1 MTDIQTPTP
10 AIRGHHQYEERGM
23 KKFGFSTL
31 TSILCI
37 AGASAIGVAGYTT
50 FSGQTLCSVMAGC
63 DGKTVKSKDAAAVN
77 VAAKSAKSCSSEKAC
92 CSLAKLAK
100 ADSIAACDAKASTCK
115 SECKT
120 ANIQSRNLQA
130 VVIGSAYPIA
140 IPAAFYDRTA
150 SMDCSELKASG
161 CCKSSAKA
169 VNASTTEKSGC
180 CKSGAK
186 AVNASATEKSGC
198 CKSGAKAVDASAKSS
213 GCCKSKDAAAATA
226 INASATQ
233 AADEGCC
240 KGSGKRADGK
250 ECCGKCPSKSSE
262 KVADSSN

>member
-1 MTDIQTPTP
+1 
-10 AIRGHHQYEERGM
+10 M

-63 DGKTVKSKDAAAVN
+63 DGKTVKSENAKAVN
-77 VAAKSAKSCSSEKAC
+77 VASKTDAKSCSTEKSC
-92 CSLAKLAK
+92 CALAKLAK
-100 ADSIAACDAKASTCK
+100 ADSIAACDAKATT
-115 SECKT
+115 CKT
-120 ANIQSRNLQA
+120 ACKTATVQARNLQA
-130 VVIGSAYPIA
+130 VVLGSAYPIA
-140 IPAAFYDRTA
+140 IPAAFYDRNA
-150 SMDCSELKASG
+150 SMDCSALKASG
-161 CCKSSAKA
+161 CCKSGAKA

-186 AVNASATEKSGC
+186 AVDASATEKSGC
-198 CKSGAKAVDASAKSS
+198 CKSGAKAVDASATEKSGCCKSGAKAVDASATEKS

-226 INASATQ
+226 INASATN
-233 AADEGCC
+233 ADEGCC

>member
-1 MTDIQTPTP
+1 
-10 AIRGHHQYEERGM
+10 M

-31 TSILCI
+31 SSILCI

-50 FSGQTLCSVMAGC
+50 FSGQTLCSVIAGC
-63 DGKTVKSKDAAAVN
+63 DGKTAKSENATAVN
-77 VAAKSAKSCSSEKAC
+77 VSAKSAKSCSSEKAC

-100 ADSIAACDAKASTCK
+100 AQTITAADKSALTCK
-115 SECKT
+115 SACTT
-120 ANIQSRNLQA
+120 ANIQARNLQA
-130 VVIGSAYPIA
+130 VVLGSAYPIA

-161 CCKSSAKA
+161 CCKSAKA
-169 VNASTTEKSGC
+169 VNAAATSASCSEAKSSC

-186 AVNASATEKSGC
+186 AVDASATEKSGC

-233 AADEGCC
+233 ADEGCC

-250 ECCGKCPSKSSE
+250 ECCGKCPSKAGE